1 MDIIQVQSCSDR
13 SFVTYQLGE
22 YIELVTI
29 VFSGYGGG
37 YLPVLGLSPEQATV
51 AIKATGITPTEVKLF
66 KDRYVFKYELQKT
79 KSSRSVSAVS
89 AYPPENIKS
98 EKCFVVTLTSLNKDT
113 EKEVD
118 SKHVVT
124 GNNELTVKM
133 VERVALN
140 FIAEGSNLC
149 RAPKEEGD
157 NVFLY
162 SGYTK
167 EKILYWV
174 GSVVEADAVDA
185 PALLK
190 YLENLPYETLLG
202 YGEVEIL

>member
-1 MDIIQVQSCSDR
+1 MDIIKVQSCLDR
-13 SFVTYQLGE
+13 SFVTYQSGE
-22 YIELVTI
+22 YIEHVTI
-29 VFSGYGGG
+29 VFTGYGGG
-37 YLPVLGLSPEQATV
+37 YLPDLGLNPEQASV
-51 AIKATGITPTEVKLF
+51 VIKATGITPTEVKHF
-66 KDRYVFKYELQKT
+66 KDRYVFKYELKKT
-79 KSSRSVSAVS
+79 KPRAASSVSA
-89 AYPPENIKS
+89 YIPENNKS

-113 EKEVD
+113 EKEFD

-149 RAPKEEGD
+149 RASKEEGD
-157 NVFLY
+157 NVFMY
-162 SGYTK
+162 NGYTK

-174 GSVVEADAVDA
+174 GSVVEADAADA